1 MVRGVNYMEGKKYIK
16 VLKKMM
22 VTFICIL
29 VIILCGALVIINNV
43 QAKGEK
49 RIVTKDTL
57 PEKVDAIIV
66 LGAGVREDGTPSDI
80 LTDRLSTSLDILNMG
95 VEGKLL
101 LSGDHGREGYNE
113 VGTMKDYILKNSN
126 IKEKDIF
133 LDHAGFSTYD
143 SIYRAK
149 DIFKVESAI
158 IVTNEYHL
166 PRALYLAEKLGI
178 DAYGYTSDKREY
190 YYMDAYKKRE
200 KIAQLKD
207 FLFVNVL
214 KPEPKFLGDS
224 IPVNT
229 SDGRYTEG

>member
-1 MVRGVNYMEGKKYIK
+1 MEGKKYIK

-101 LSGDHGREGYNE
+101 LSGDHGKEGYNE
-113 VGTMKDYILKNSN
+113 VGTMKDYILKNSD

-158 IVTNEYHL
+158 IITNEYHL

-200 KIAQLKD
+200 RIAQLKD

-229 SDGRYTEG
+229 SDGRDTEG

>member
-1 MVRGVNYMEGKKYIK
+1 MEGKKYIK

-113 VGTMKDYILKNSN
+113 VGTMKEYILKNSN

-229 SDGRYTEG
+229 SDGRDTEG

>member
-1 MVRGVNYMEGKKYIK
+1 MEGKKYIK

-22 VTFICIL
+22 VTFICIV
-29 VIILCGALVIINNV
+29 VIVLCGALVIINNV

-101 LSGDHGREGYNE
+101 LSGDHGRKGYNE

-229 SDGRYTEG
+229 SDGRDTEG

>member
-1 MVRGVNYMEGKKYIK
+1 MEGKKYIK

-149 DIFKVESAI
+149 NIFKVESAI

-229 SDGRYTEG
+229 SDGRDTEG

>member
-1 MVRGVNYMEGKKYIK
+1 MEEKKYIK

-66 LGAGVREDGTPSDI
+66 LGAGVREDGTPS
-80 LTDRLSTSLDILNMG
+80 
-95 VEGKLL
+95 
-101 LSGDHGREGYNE
+101 

-149 DIFKVESAI
+149 NIFKVESAI

-229 SDGRYTEG
+229 SDGRDTEG

>member
-1 MVRGVNYMEGKKYIK
+1 MEGKKYKK

-29 VIILCGALVIINNV
+29 VIILCGALVIINDV

-49 RIVTKDTL
+49 RIVIKDTL

-113 VGTMKDYILKNSN
+113 VGTMKEYILKNSN

-200 KIAQLKD
+200 RIAQLKD

-224 IPVNT
+224 IPVTT
-229 SDGRYTEG
+229 SDGRDTEG

>member
-1 MVRGVNYMEGKKYIK
+1 MEGKKYKK

-29 VIILCGALVIINNV
+29 VIILCGALVIINDV

-49 RIVTKDTL
+49 RIVIKDTL

-113 VGTMKDYILKNSN
+113 VGTMKDYILKNSD

-149 DIFKVESAI
+149 DIFKVESAL

-200 KIAQLKD
+200 RIAQLKD

-214 KPEPKFLGDS
+214 KPEPKFLGES

-229 SDGRYTEG
+229 SDGRDTEG

>member
-1 MVRGVNYMEGKKYIK
+1 MEGKKYIK

-29 VIILCGALVIINNV
+29 VIVLCGALVIINDV

-113 VGTMKDYILKNSN
+113 VGTMKEYILKNSN

-229 SDGRYTEG
+229 SDGRDTEG

>member
-1 MVRGVNYMEGKKYIK
+1 MEGKKYIK

-29 VIILCGALVIINNV
+29 VIVLCGALVIINDV

-49 RIVTKDTL
+49 RIVIKDTL
-57 PEKVDAIIV
+57 PKKVDAIIV

-113 VGTMKDYILKNSN
+113 VGTMKDYILKNSD

-149 DIFKVESAI
+149 DIFKVESAL

-200 KIAQLKD
+200 KVAQLKD

-224 IPVNT
+224 IPVNS
-229 SDGRYTEG
+229 SDGRDTEG

>member
-1 MVRGVNYMEGKKYIK
+1 MEGKKYKK

-113 VGTMKDYILKNSN
+113 VGTMKDYILKNSD
-126 IKEKDIF
+126 IKDKDIF

-149 DIFKVESAI
+149 DIFKVESAL

-200 KIAQLKD
+200 RIAQLKD

-214 KPEPKFLGDS
+214 KPEPKFLGES

-229 SDGRYTEG
+229 SDGRDTEG

>member
-1 MVRGVNYMEGKKYIK
+1 MEGKKYIK

-29 VIILCGALVIINNV
+29 VIVLCGALVIINDV

-49 RIVTKDTL
+49 RIVIKDTL
-57 PEKVDAIIV
+57 PKKVDAIIV

-113 VGTMKDYILKNSN
+113 VGTMKDYILKNSD

-149 DIFKVESAI
+149 DIFKVESAL

-200 KIAQLKD
+200 RIAQLKD
-207 FLFVNVL
+207 FLFVNVF
-214 KPEPKFLGDS
+214 KPEPKFLGES

-229 SDGRYTEG
+229 SDGRDTEG

>member
-1 MVRGVNYMEGKKYIK
+1 MEGKKCIK

-22 VTFICIL
+22 ITLICIL
-29 VIILCGALVIINNV
+29 LIILCGALVIVNNV

-49 RIVTKDTL
+49 RIVTRDTL

-66 LGAGVREDGTPSDI
+66 LGAGVKADGTPSDI
-80 LTDRLSTSLDILNMG
+80 LTDRISTSLDILNMG

-101 LSGDHGREGYNE
+101 LSGDHGRVGYNE
-113 VGTMKDYILKNSN
+113 VGAMKQYVLDNSD
-126 IKEKDIF
+126 IEEKDIF

-166 PRALYLAEKLGI
+166 PRALYLADKLGI

-190 YYMDAYKKRE
+190 YYMDAYKNRE
-200 KIAQLKD
+200 KIAQVKD
-207 FLFVNVL
+207 FLFVNIL

-224 IPVNT
+224 IPVST
-229 SDGRYTEG
+229 SDGRDTEG

>member
-1 MVRGVNYMEGKKYIK
+1 MEGKKYIK

-49 RIVTKDTL
+49 RIVTKDTI

-113 VGTMKDYILKNSN
+113 VGTMKDYILKNSD
-126 IKEKDIF
+126 IEEKDIF

-200 KIAQLKD
+200 KVAQLKD

-224 IPVNT
+224 IPVNS
-229 SDGRYTEG
+229 SDGRDTEG

>member
-1 MVRGVNYMEGKKYIK
+1 MEGKKYIK

-29 VIILCGALVIINNV
+29 VIVLCGALVIINDV

-49 RIVTKDTL
+49 RIVIKDTL
-57 PEKVDAIIV
+57 PKKVDAIIV

-113 VGTMKDYILKNSN
+113 VGTMKDYILKNSD

-149 DIFKVESAI
+149 DIFKVESAL

-200 KIAQLKD
+200 RIAQLKD

-214 KPEPKFLGDS
+214 KPEPKFLGES
-224 IPVNT
+224 IPVNI
-229 SDGRYTEG
+229 SDGRDTEG

>member
-1 MVRGVNYMEGKKYIK
+1 MEGKKYIK

-29 VIILCGALVIINNV
+29 VIILCGALVIINDV

-149 DIFKVESAI
+149 DIFKVESAL

-200 KIAQLKD
+200 RIAQLKD

-214 KPEPKFLGDS
+214 KPEPKFLGES

-229 SDGRYTEG
+229 SDGRDTEG

>member
-1 MVRGVNYMEGKKYIK
+1 MEGKKYIK

-29 VIILCGALVIINNV
+29 VIVLCGALVIINDV

-49 RIVTKDTL
+49 RIVIKDTL

-113 VGTMKDYILKNSN
+113 VGTMKDYILKNSD

-149 DIFKVESAI
+149 DIFKVESAL

-200 KIAQLKD
+200 RIAQLKD

-214 KPEPKFLGDS
+214 KPEPKFLGES

-229 SDGRYTEG
+229 SDGRDTEG

>member
-1 MVRGVNYMEGKKYIK
+1 MEGKKYIK

-113 VGTMKDYILKNSN
+113 VGTIKEYILKNSN

-229 SDGRYTEG
+229 SDGRDTEG

>member
-1 MVRGVNYMEGKKYIK
+1 MEGKKYIK

-22 VTFICIL
+22 ITFICIL
-29 VIILCGALVIINNV
+29 VIILCGALVTVNNV

-49 RIVTKDTL
+49 RIVTKDDI

-80 LTDRLSTSLDILNMG
+80 LTDRLSTSLDVLNLG

-113 VGTMKDYILKNSN
+113 VGTMKDYILNNSD

-158 IVTNEYHL
+158 IITNEYHL

-229 SDGRYTEG
+229 SDGRDTEG

>member
-1 MVRGVNYMEGKKYIK
+1 MEGKKYIK

-29 VIILCGALVIINNV
+29 VIVLCGALLIINDV

-49 RIVTKDTL
+49 RIVIKDTL
-57 PEKVDAIIV
+57 PKKVDAIIV

-113 VGTMKDYILKNSN
+113 VGTMKDYILKNSD

-149 DIFKVESAI
+149 DIFKVESAL

-200 KIAQLKD
+200 RIAQLKD
-207 FLFVNVL
+207 FLFVNVF
-214 KPEPKFLGDS
+214 KPEPKFLGES

-229 SDGRYTEG
+229 SDGRDTEG

>member
-1 MVRGVNYMEGKKYIK
+1 MEGKKYIK

-57 PEKVDAIIV
+57 PEKVDAIMV

-113 VGTMKDYILKNSN
+113 VGTMKDYILKNSD

-229 SDGRYTEG
+229 SDGRDTEG

>member
-1 MVRGVNYMEGKKYIK
+1 MEGKKYIK

-29 VIILCGALVIINNV
+29 VIVLCGALVIINDV

-49 RIVTKDTL
+49 RIVIKDTL
-57 PEKVDAIIV
+57 PKKVDAIIV

-113 VGTMKDYILKNSN
+113 VGTMKDYILKNSD
-126 IKEKDIF
+126 IKDKDIF

-149 DIFKVESAI
+149 DIFKVESAL

-200 KIAQLKD
+200 RIAQLKD

-214 KPEPKFLGDS
+214 KPEPKFLGES

-229 SDGRYTEG
+229 SDGRDTQG

>member
-1 MVRGVNYMEGKKYIK
+1 MEGKKYIK

-29 VIILCGALVIINNV
+29 VIILCGALVIINNA

-229 SDGRYTEG
+229 SDGRDTEG

>member
-1 MVRGVNYMEGKKYIK
+1 MEGKKYKK

-113 VGTMKDYILKNSN
+113 VGTMKDYILKNSD

-200 KIAQLKD
+200 RIAQLKD

-224 IPVNT
+224 IPVTT
-229 SDGRYTEG
+229 SDGRDTEG

>member
-1 MVRGVNYMEGKKYIK
+1 MEGKKYIK

-113 VGTMKDYILKNSN
+113 VGTMKDYILKNSD

-200 KIAQLKD
+200 RIAQLKD

-229 SDGRYTEG
+229 SDGRDTEG

>member
-1 MVRGVNYMEGKKYIK
+1 MEGKKYIK

-22 VTFICIL
+22 VTFIFIV
-29 VIILCGALVIINNV
+29 VIVLCGALVIINNV

-229 SDGRYTEG
+229 SDGRDTEG

>member
-229 SDGRYTEG
+229 SDGRDTEG

>member
-1 MVRGVNYMEGKKYIK
+1 MEEKKYIK

-49 RIVTKDTL
+49 RIVIKDTL

-149 DIFKVESAI
+149 NIFKVESAI

-229 SDGRYTEG
+229 SDGRDTEG

>member
-1 MVRGVNYMEGKKYIK
+1 MEGKKYIK

-29 VIILCGALVIINNV
+29 VIVLCGALVIINDV

-49 RIVTKDTL
+49 RIVIKDTL
-57 PEKVDAIIV
+57 PKKVDAIIV

-113 VGTMKDYILKNSN
+113 VGTMKDYILKNSD

-149 DIFKVESAI
+149 DIFKVESAL

-200 KIAQLKD
+200 RIAQLKD

-214 KPEPKFLGDS
+214 KPEPKFLGES

-229 SDGRYTEG
+229 SDGRDTQG

>member
-1 MVRGVNYMEGKKYIK
+1 MEGKKYIK

-229 SDGRYTEG
+229 IDGRDTEG

>member
-1 MVRGVNYMEGKKYIK
+1 MEGKKYIK

-29 VIILCGALVIINNV
+29 VIVLCGALVIINDV

-101 LSGDHGREGYNE
+101 LSGDHGKEGYNE
-113 VGTMKDYILKNSN
+113 VGTMKDYILKNSD

-149 DIFKVESAI
+149 DIFKVESAL

-229 SDGRYTEG
+229 SDGRDTEG

>member
-1 MVRGVNYMEGKKYIK
+1 MEGKKYIK

-113 VGTMKDYILKNSN
+113 VGTMKDYILKNSD

-229 SDGRYTEG
+229 SDGRDTEG

>member
-1 MVRGVNYMEGKKYIK
+1 MEGKKYKK

-29 VIILCGALVIINNV
+29 VIILCGALVIINDV

-49 RIVTKDTL
+49 RIVIKDTL

-113 VGTMKDYILKNSN
+113 VGTMKDYILKNSD

-143 SIYRAK
+143 SIYRAR
-149 DIFKVESAI
+149 DIFKVESAL

-200 KIAQLKD
+200 RIAQLKD

-214 KPEPKFLGDS
+214 KPEPKFLGES

-229 SDGRYTEG
+229 SDGRDTEG

>member
-1 MVRGVNYMEGKKYIK
+1 MEGKKYKK

-29 VIILCGALVIINNV
+29 VIILCGALVIINDV

-49 RIVTKDTL
+49 RIVIKDTL

-113 VGTMKDYILKNSN
+113 VGTMKDYILKNSD

-143 SIYRAK
+143 SIYRAR
-149 DIFKVESAI
+149 DIFKVESAL

-200 KIAQLKD
+200 RIAQLKD

-229 SDGRYTEG
+229 SDGRDTEG

>member
-1 MVRGVNYMEGKKYIK
+1 MEGKKYIK

-22 VTFICIL
+22 VTFMCIL

-101 LSGDHGREGYNE
+101 LSGDHGKEGYNE
-113 VGTMKDYILKNSN
+113 VGTMKDYILKNSD

-158 IVTNEYHL
+158 IITNEYHL

-229 SDGRYTEG
+229 SDGRDTEG

>member
-1 MVRGVNYMEGKKYIK
+1 MEGKKYIK

-29 VIILCGALVIINNV
+29 VIVLCGALVIINDV

-49 RIVTKDTL
+49 RIVIKDTL
-57 PEKVDAIIV
+57 PKKVDAIIV

-113 VGTMKDYILKNSN
+113 VGTMKDYILKNSD

-214 KPEPKFLGDS
+214 KPEPKFLGES

-229 SDGRYTEG
+229 SDGRDTEG

>member
-1 MVRGVNYMEGKKYIK
+1 MEGKKYKK

-29 VIILCGALVIINNV
+29 VIVLCGALVIINDV

-49 RIVTKDTL
+49 RIVIKDTL
-57 PEKVDAIIV
+57 PKKVDAIIV

-113 VGTMKDYILKNSN
+113 VGTMKDYILKNSD

-149 DIFKVESAI
+149 DIFKVESAL

-200 KIAQLKD
+200 RIAQLKD

-214 KPEPKFLGDS
+214 KPEPKFLGES

-229 SDGRYTEG
+229 SDGRDTEG